1 MNYDELAF
9 FNQQLAAM
17 LRDGIPLEGALL
29 RLCGE
34 MRPGTLRSELE
45 LLAADLSKGVPLAKA
60 AQARKLPDLYRQLL
74 QVGVASNDLPG
85 ILTLLADYYQRRNLI
100 WVRLKGLMV
109 YPLIVLVCALIVSC
123 LLSFLSAS
131 AGAMLFSGIP
141 GFTTDSARA
150 LAIFSFTPLLL
161 GLVLVASLVAAAS
174 PGLRRNLRWRLP
186 ALKEASLAQTGAA
199 VSLLLKSGV
208 PLNDALAL
216 VAQLEEGTPAGRE
229 ISLWREKLSAGNG
242 KFSEMASGGEVF
254 PPMFVW
260 MVSNAG
266 EDLGAGFQR
275 ASEIYQARSGYRTEM
290 LLYSALP
297 CAVVALGLM
306 IIIQVQPVAAQVVV
320 MLDKFSGD

>member
-17 LRDGIPLEGALL
+17 LRDGIPLEGALQ

-45 LLAADLSKGVPLAKA
+45 LLAADLSKGIPLAKA

-74 QVGVASNDLPG
+74 QVGAASNDLPG
-85 ILTLLADYYQRRNLI
+85 ILTLLADYYQRRHLI
-100 WVRLKGLMV
+100 STRLKGLMV
-109 YPLIVLVCALIVSC
+109 YPLIVLVCALSLSC
-123 LLSFLSAS
+123 LLSYLSATV
-131 AGAMLFSGIP
+131 GAMLFAGAP
-141 GFTTDSARA
+141 GFTTDSSRV
-150 LAIFSFTPLLL
+150 LAIFSLTPVLL
-161 GLVLVASLVAAAS
+161 GLVLAATLIAAAS
-174 PGLRRNLRWRLP
+174 PGLRRTLRWRLP
-186 ALKEASLAQTGAA
+186 ALREASLAQTGAA
-199 VSLLLKSGV
+199 LSLLIKSGV

-229 ISLWREKLSAGNG
+229 ISRWREKLSAGNG
-242 KFSEMASGGEVF
+242 KFSEMASGGKVF

-260 MVSNAG
+260 MVANAG

-297 CAVVALGLM
+297 CAVLALGIM
-306 IIIQVQPVAAQVVV
+306 IIIQVQPAVGQAVVT
-320 MLDKFSGD
+320 LDRMSSN